1 MRIGS
6 ILVLSDLTTPQNIA
20 VRRACHLAGVHQ
32 ATLKLMHV
40 PAGSRKLADIAAE
53 ARGVDLI
60 VLANRHER
68 STAAFFR
75 GRPVLGLLRRLDTP
89 VLVVR
94 RSQRAPYSK
103 VLVAVDF
110 TPRSLAM
117 ARIAAALD
125 PLAQLEL
132 FHAVDTGDEAR
143 LRSTETDEQSV
154 RSFRA
159 KRRRRAQKD
168 MSAFQESFG
177 AARRDRTRT
186 ALGRGDAGWQTVLRQ
201 QRTGAD
207 LVVVGKKRRS
217 AWEDFLC
224 GSVAHR
230 VLSWGSSDVLIVP
243 DACVGV
249 QQPLAPDRIGL
260 PGAWAAMALAA
271 GRGAP

>member
-6 ILVLSDLTTPQNIA
+6 ILVLSDLSAPQNIA
-20 VRRACHLAGVHQ
+20 VRRACHLAGVHR
-32 ATLKLMHV
+32 ATLKLMHL
-40 PAGSRKLADIAAE
+40 PAGPWKLAAIASE
-53 ARGVDLI
+53 AQGVDLV
-60 VLANRHER
+60 VLAQPAER
-68 STAAFFR
+68 STAAFLR

-94 RSQRAPYSK
+94 RPQRSPYSK

-110 TPRSLAM
+110 TPRSQAM
-117 ARIAAALD
+117 ARIAANLD

-132 FHAVDTGDEAR
+132 FHAVGTADEAR
-143 LRSTETDEQSV
+143 LRSAETDEQSV

-177 AARRDRTRT
+177 ARRDRTRT

-217 AWEDFLC
+217 AWEDLLF

-230 VLSWGSSDVLIVP
+230 VLSRGSSDVLIVP

-249 QQPLAPDRIGL
+249 QQPLAPERIGL

>member
-6 ILVLSDLTTPQNIA
+6 ILVVSDLSAAENLA
-20 VRRACHLAGVHQ
+20 VRRACQLAGAHQ
-32 ATLKLMHV
+32 ATLKLMDL
-40 PAGSRKLADIAAE
+40 PAGSANKLPRIADE
-53 ARGVDLI
+53 ARGVDLV
-60 VLANRHER
+60 VLPHRHER

-75 GRPVLGLLRRLDTP
+75 GRPVLGLLRRLDVP

-94 RSQRAPYSK
+94 RPQRAHYAK

-110 TPRSLAM
+110 TPQSRAL
-117 ARIAAALD
+117 ARIAANLD

-132 FHAVDTGDEAR
+132 FHAVGTADEAR
-143 LRSTETDEQSV
+143 LRSAEATEEAV

-168 MSAFQESFG
+168 MAAFQESFG
-177 AARRDRTRT
+177 SHRHRMRT
-186 ALGRGDAGWQTVLRQ
+186 ALGRGEAGRQTVLRQ
-201 QRTGAD
+201 ERSGAD

-243 DACVGV
+243 DAHVGA
-249 QQPLAPDRIGL
+249 QEPITPERIGL

>member
-6 ILVLSDLTTPQNIA
+6 ILVLSDLSKPQNIA

-40 PAGSRKLADIAAE
+40 PAGSGKLADIAGEAE
-53 ARGVDLI
+53 GVDLI
-60 VLANRHER
+60 VLAQPPDR

-94 RSQRAPYSK
+94 RSQRAHYSK

-110 TPRSLAM
+110 TPKSQAM
-117 ARIAAALD
+117 ARIAARLD

-132 FHAVDTGDEAR
+132 FHAVSTADEAR
-143 LRSTETDEQSV
+143 LRSAETDEQSV

-177 AARRDRTRT
+177 PGRDRTRT

-201 QRTGAD
+201 QRTGAE
-207 LVVVGKKRRS
+207 LVVVGKKRRP

-230 VLSWGSSDVLIVP
+230 VLSRGSSDVLIVP

-249 QQPLAPDRIGL
+249 QQPLAPERIGL

>member
-1 MRIGS
+1 MRIAS
-6 ILVLSDLTTPQNIA
+6 ILVVSDFSTPENIA

-32 ATLKLMHV
+32 AKLKLMHL
-40 PAGSRKLADIAAE
+40 PAGSRKLAAIAAE
-53 ARGVDLI
+53 AQGVDLVVI
-60 VLANRHER
+60 PHRHER

-94 RSQRAPYSK
+94 RSQRSHYSK

-110 TPRSLAM
+110 TPRSQAL
-117 ARIAAALD
+117 ARIAARFD

-132 FHAVDTGDEAR
+132 FHAVSTADEAR
-143 LRSTETDEQSV
+143 LRSAETDEQSV
-154 RSFRA
+154 RAFRA

-177 AARRDRTRT
+177 PGRDRTRT

-207 LVVVGKKRRS
+207 LVVVGKRRRP

-224 GSVAHR
+224 GSVAQR
-230 VLSWGSSDVLIVP
+230 VLSRGSADLLIVP

-249 QQPLAPDRIGL
+249 QQPLSPERIGL

>member
-6 ILVLSDLTTPQNIA
+6 ILVLSDLSAPQNIA
-20 VRRACHLAGVHQ
+20 VRRALNLAAVHQ

-40 PAGSRKLADIAAE
+40 PAGSRKLADIAGEAE
-53 ARGVDLI
+53 GVDLI
-60 VLANRHER
+60 VLAHEHER
-68 STAAFFR
+68 STAAFLR
-75 GRPVLGLLRRLDTP
+75 GRRVLGLLRRLDTP

-94 RSQRAPYSK
+94 RSQRAHYSK

-110 TPRSLAM
+110 TPRSQAM
-117 ARIAAALD
+117 ARIAASLD
-125 PLAQLEL
+125 PLAQVEL
-132 FHAVDTGDEAR
+132 FHAVSTADEAR
-143 LRSTETDEQSV
+143 LRSAETDEQSV

-177 AARRDRTRT
+177 AHRDRTRT

-207 LVVVGKKRRS
+207 LVVVGKRRRS

-230 VLSWGSSDVLIVP
+230 VLRWGSSDVLIVP

-249 QQPLAPDRIGL
+249 QQPLAPERIGL

-271 GRGAP
+271 GRGLP

>member
-6 ILVLSDLTTPQNIA
+6 ILVLSDLSAPQNIA
-20 VRRACHLAGVHQ
+20 VRRALHLAAVHQ

-40 PAGSRKLADIAAE
+40 PAGSGKLADIGTEAE
-53 ARGVDLI
+53 GADLI
-60 VLANRHER
+60 VVAHRLER
-68 STAAFFR
+68 SMPAFLR
-75 GRPVLGLLRRLDTP
+75 GRAVLGLLRRLDTP

-103 VLVAVDF
+103 MLVAVDF
-110 TPRSLAM
+110 TPRSQAM
-117 ARIAAALD
+117 ARIAANLD
-125 PLAQLEL
+125 PLAQVEL
-132 FHAVDTGDEAR
+132 FHAVTTADEAR
-143 LRSTETDEQSV
+143 LRSAETDEQSV

-177 AARRDRTRT
+177 ARRDRTRT

-207 LVVVGKKRRS
+207 LVVVGKRRRS
-217 AWEDFLC
+217 AWEDLLC
-224 GSVAHR
+224 GSVARR
-230 VLSWGSSDVLIVP
+230 VLVWGSSDVLLVP

-249 QQPLAPDRIGL
+249 QQPLAPDRMGL